1 MKWLLV
7 PVLKGRPFVGLSLYS
22 LFVPNY
28 FDGRAGSEVS
38 VGHVLS
44 WGVLAST
51 TVVGGRAKDEGAIA
65 KPGVS
70 WGFSWAPPV
79 VVIPLSGCDQ
89 SLGS

>member
-1 MKWLLV
+1 MLFV
-7 PVLKGRPFVGLSLYS
+7 PVLKGRPFCGAVLIQSACAY
-22 LFVPNY
+22 Y

-38 VGHVLS
+38 EGHVLS

-65 KPGVS
+65 KPVS

-79 VVIPLSGCDQ
+79 VVIPLFWCDQ